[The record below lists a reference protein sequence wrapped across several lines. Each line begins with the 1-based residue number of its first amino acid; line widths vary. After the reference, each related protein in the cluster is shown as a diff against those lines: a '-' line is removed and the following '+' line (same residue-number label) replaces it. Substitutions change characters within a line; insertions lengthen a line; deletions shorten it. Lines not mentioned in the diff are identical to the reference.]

1 MTKLQKTEWQFKGEI
16 TAILSLLFILIL
28 SMVGALVESASIQI
42 TRSRKRADVN
52 TALESVFAEYHIDM
66 LHIYDVFVRFGCE
79 EGGIQNRLEYYGAGN
94 MSHTL
99 AKVRLLTDN
108 QGNDYYNQAVRY
120 MKSQLGINTDSS
132 KAVEKEGEFFSY
144 ETERDE
150 VFANLEGLL
159 KEEEAG
165 LAQENNPMNWA
176 RNLKSTGLLSLLVP
190 NSETLSNST
199 IAVET
204 LPTHRALQKGTDK
217 QTEQNG
223 VGDKWFFVRYL
234 KEHFANYRTEETSK
248 PLLYEQEYLL
258 AGEPGDKENLEAVC
272 KKILNMRMALNYA
285 YLLSDTQRQAEAEA
299 MALSL
304 CALVLNPEIIPLV
317 KQAILLVWAY
327 GESIVDMRGL
337 LKGKKVPVI
346 KTWETWQLQLANV
359 TKLGTNEEISGEKDY
374 EQGIIYEDYLETLL
388 LMENKEALC
397 MRSLDLIETN
407 LHIKTDQCIT
417 KASIETKL
425 LLRRG
430 VRDTFITTFEYQ

>member
-1 MTKLQKTEWQFKGEI
+1 MTRLQKTEWQFKGEI
-16 TAILSLLFILIL
+16 TAFLSLLFILIL
-28 SMVGALVESASIQI
+28 SLVGVLVESASIQI

-52 TALESVFAEYHIDM
+52 TALESVFAEYHTEM

-79 EGGIQNRLEYYGAGN
+79 EDRMQDRLEYYGAGN
-94 MSHTL
+94 MSHSL
-99 AKVRLLTDN
+99 AKVRLLTDDS
-108 QGNDYYNQAVRY
+108 GNPYYNQVVRY
-120 MKSQLGINTDSS
+120 MKSQLGIHTDSS
-132 KAVEKEGEFFSY
+132 KVVEEEELFFY

-150 VFANLEGLL
+150 VFADLDGLL
-159 KEEEAG
+159 AEEETG
-165 LAQENNPMNWA
+165 LTKENNPMNWA

-190 NSETLSNST
+190 NSKTLSNST

-204 LPTHRALQKGTDK
+204 LPTHRTLQKGTDTQK
-217 QTEQNG
+217 EQNATG
-223 VGDKWFFVRYL
+223 GKWLFVRYL
-234 KEHFANYRTEETSK
+234 KEHFANYTTKETSK

-258 AGEPGDKENLEAVC
+258 AGEDGDRENLEAVC

-304 CALVLNPEIIPLV
+304 CAMVLNPEIAPLV
-317 KQAILLVWAY
+317 KQALLLVWAY
-327 GESIVDMRGL
+327 GESIVDVRGL
-337 LKGKKVPVI
+337 LKEKKVPVI
-346 KTWETWQLQLANV
+346 KTSETWQLQLANV

-374 EQGIIYEDYLETLL
+374 EQGITYEDYLESLL
-388 LMENKEALC
+388 LLENKEDLC
-397 MRSLDLIETN
+397 MRSLDLIEAN
-407 LHIKTDQCIT
+407 LHIKTDHCMT